1 MPRTKGGGFD
11 TAPATTPAGR
21 VRSYPYLIPIITL
34 DVQKQPVNGF
44 GRHSASPP
52 VPRGLTSG
60 PAAGRTSP
68 CPRLRLAVGGD
79 PDVKLLI
86 IDADATSSGCV
97 QVIARGPS

>member
-52 VPRGLTSG
+52 VPR
-60 PAAGRTSP
+60 
-68 CPRLRLAVGGD
+68 LRLAVGGD
-79 PDVKLLI
+79 PDVKQLI